1 MSTQFWLIN
10 HYQRDRLSIPRVTK
24 MHTIVIV
31 LKVYMLLRSNQETR
45 RKSPNINYNKL
56 LKLYFGNWSQIIR
69 AKLFSEMEKMYA

>member
-1 MSTQFWLIN
+1 
-10 HYQRDRLSIPRVTK
+10 

-31 LKVYMLLRSNQETR
+31 LKVYMLLGSKQETR